1 MNRSEE
7 ILRQL
12 KTLADPAAVAGMAR
26 FGISPENNYG
36 VRVPVLRKLAKE
48 IGRDHELARE
58 LWATGVR
65 EARIIAGIIAVP
77 RKVTEQEMEDWV
89 RDFDDWEVCDQ
100 TCMNLFQNTAYAYV
114 KAVEWSMRPE
124 EFVKRAGFVLMARLA
139 GSDDQAED
147 ADFRMFL
154 RLIEREAT
162 DGRNYVKKAV
172 NWALREIG
180 KRNRELNAAAVDVAR
195 RIRAQESKSARWIA
209 ADALW
214 ELTGDAVQER
224 LRTRAARRCKSTK

>member
-12 KTLADPAAVAGMAR
+12 KALADPEAVAGMAR
-26 FGISPENNYG
+26 FGINPGNNYG
-36 VRVPVLRKLAKE
+36 VPIPTLRKMAKE
-48 IGRDHELARE
+48 IGSDHYLAQE
-58 LWATGVR
+58 LWVSGVR

-139 GSDDQAED
+139 VADEEAEE
-147 ADFRMFL
+147 ADFLMFL
-154 RLIEREAT
+154 RLIEREAA

-172 NWALREIG
+172 NWALRQIG
-180 KRNRELNAAAVDVAR
+180 KRSPRLNLTAIETAE
-195 RIRAQESKSARWIA
+195 RIRALESRSARWIG
-209 ADALW
+209 ADAIR
-214 ELTGDAVQER
+214 ELTGASVQER
-224 LRTRAARRCKSTK
+224 LRSKSGGKRLR

>member
-12 KTLADPAAVAGMAR
+12 RTLADPAAVAGMAR

-36 VRVPVLRKLAKE
+36 VRVPVLRKLARE
-48 IGRDHELARE
+48 IGRDHGLARE
-58 LWATGVR
+58 LWVTGVR
-65 EARIIAGIIAVP
+65 EARIIAGLVAVP

-89 RDFDDWEVCDQ
+89 RDFHDWEVCDQ

-114 KAVEWSMRPE
+114 KAVEWGMRPE
-124 EFVKRAGFVLMARLA
+124 EFVKRAGFILMARLA
-139 GSDDQAED
+139 VADEQAGD

-154 RLIEREAT
+154 RLIEREAG
-162 DGRNYVKKAV
+162 DSRNYVKKAV
-172 NWALREIG
+172 NWALRQIG
-180 KRNRELNAAAVDVAR
+180 KRSRELNAAAVDTAH
-195 RIRAQESKSARWIA
+195 RIQTQNSKSARWIA
-209 ADALW
+209 AAALR

-224 LRTRAARRCKSTK
+224 LRTRAARRCKLK